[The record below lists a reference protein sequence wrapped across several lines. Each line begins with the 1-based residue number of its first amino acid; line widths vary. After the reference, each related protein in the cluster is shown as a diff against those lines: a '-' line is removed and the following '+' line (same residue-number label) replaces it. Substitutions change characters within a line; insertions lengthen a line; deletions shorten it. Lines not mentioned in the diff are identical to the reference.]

1 MTLHPMVPEWP
12 APAEWDEAED
22 ATGVTAPTP
31 AELAAAD
38 PAARAAL
45 VEEYLRHEVAGIL
58 RTDPERVDPSSP
70 LTVVGIGSRT
80 GVELQRRVHGAIGV
94 ELDLRTVLG
103 AASIT
108 GLAAH
113 TAESVAGVITAS
125 AARG

>member
-1 MTLHPMVPEWP
+1 MTLHPMVPEWLG
-12 APAEWDEAED
+12 PAEWDEAED
-22 ATGVTAPTP
+22 ETGVTAPTP

-38 PAARAAL
+38 PAVRAAL

-58 RTDPERVDPSSP
+58 RTDPERVDPASP

-80 GVELQRRVHGAIGV
+80 GLELQRRVHGAIGV

-113 TAESVAGVITAS
+113 TAESVAGLITAS